1 MSNFLAVATVT
12 AALRELLLAAVSPDV
27 PGADVTTL
35 RPNGSGTPATSIN
48 IYLYQVTPNAAL
60 SNADLPTRRGDGQL
74 VQRPVAA
81 LDLQYLLTFFGS
93 EAQLEPQRLLGSTVR
108 ALHSR
113 PVLTRD
119 SIKQTIAKPLFS
131 YLAQSNLADAV
142 ELVRFTPV
150 PLQLEELSKLWSVYF
165 QTPYSLSIAYQATVV
180 LIESEESTHTALP
193 VSARNIYAVPFRQ
206 PLIEEVVSAAG
217 SNAPITSESP
227 IVIRGKRLRGDIT
240 QVSVAGVDA
249 TALISSVSDT
259 EIQLTLPAGLRAGVQ
274 GLQVIQPSMMGT
286 PLAPHRGTESNLA
299 AFVLHPKIKKL
310 PGDIPDITV
319 PAPVIAGDG
328 TRSANVTIKLS
339 PNVSQPQRA
348 VLFMNEF
355 NPPGNRAAR
364 AYSFDSSPH
373 NKTGDPAE
381 TDTLVFPIHGVRDG
395 VYLARVQIDGADT
408 ALEQDPDP
416 NDPVYVGPKM
426 TIP

>member
-1 MSNFLAVATVT
+1 M
-12 AALRELLLAAVSPDV
+12 
-27 PGADVTTL
+27 
-35 RPNGSGTPATSIN
+35 
-48 IYLYQVTPNAAL
+48 
-60 SNADLPTRRGDGQL
+60 
-74 VQRPVAA
+74 
-81 LDLQYLLTFFGS
+81 
-93 EAQLEPQRLLGSTVR
+93 
-108 ALHSR
+108 
-113 PVLTRD
+113 
-119 SIKQTIAKPLFS
+119 
-131 YLAQSNLADAV
+131 
-142 ELVRFTPV
+142 
-150 PLQLEELSKLWSVYF
+150 
-165 QTPYSLSIAYQATVV
+165 
-180 LIESEESTHTALP
+180 
-193 VSARNIYAVPFRQ
+193 
-206 PLIEEVVSAAG
+206 
-217 SNAPITSESP
+217 
-227 IVIRGKRLRGDIT
+227 RGDIT

-364 AYSFDSSPH
+364 ACSFDSSPH

-416 NDPVYVGPKM
+416 NDPVYVGQR
-426 TIP
+426 